1 MIVTGENKLT
11 SGKLSLVPNKRLYW
25 DYILQLRNDPTLKQG
40 FVSQNH
46 IETNSHYSYMEKYGN
61 CYRICLLNH
70 EPVGFVGS
78 VGGDIRVATDPRH
91 HGKGIA
97 KFMIQEIIK
106 EYPNSAAKIKINNHA
121 SIRAF
126 EKAGFVK
133 KYYLLEPQ

>member
-11 SGKLSLVPNKRLYW
+11 SGKLSLVPNERLYW

-106 EYPNSAAKIKINNHA
+106 EYPNSTAKIKINNHA

-133 KYYLLEPQ
+133 KYYLLEIQ

>member
-1 MIVTGENKLT
+1 MRKNG
-11 SGKLSLVPNKRLYW
+11 
-25 DYILQLRNDPTLKQG
+25 DQ
-40 FVSQNH
+40 
-46 IETNSHYSYMEKYGN
+46 
-61 CYRICLLNH
+61 YRICLSGDT
-70 EPVGFVGS
+70 PVGFVGS
-78 VGGDIRVATDPRH
+78 VSGDIRVATHPEY

-106 EYPNSAAKIKINNHA
+106 EYPNSTAKIKIHNEA